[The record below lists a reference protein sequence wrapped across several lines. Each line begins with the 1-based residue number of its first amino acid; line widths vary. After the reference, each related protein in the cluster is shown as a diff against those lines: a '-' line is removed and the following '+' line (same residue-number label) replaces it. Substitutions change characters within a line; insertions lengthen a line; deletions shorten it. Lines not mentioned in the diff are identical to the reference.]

1 MSYYDYGFNPYPNMG
16 LIPNQLMP
24 TSQQIPNQPRG
35 DNYFVW
41 VQGKEGAKVYP
52 MAPEKTGLFLDD
64 QKPYVYR
71 KVTDKFGKTVEF
83 KVFRLVEE
91 PDEAA
96 ADVIDIS
103 SYVTKDEFNKLS
115 RELGELRSLV
125 SSNKQKNQNSNKQ
138 GSRKALDE
146 NG

>member
-16 LIPNQLMP
+16 LIPNQMMP

-71 KVTDKFGKTVEF
+71 KVTDKLGKTQEF
-83 KVFRLVEE
+83 KVFKLVEE
-91 PDEAA
+91 PDEEN
-96 ADVIDIS
+96 IS
-103 SYVTKDEFNKLS
+103 VDTTSYVTKEEFDKLTQ
-115 RELGELRSLV
+115 ELGELKAMV
-125 SSNKQKNQNSNKQ
+125 SSNKQKNYNGNKQ